1 MQLANTLAQNCGK
14 DLHGELASRSWTTSL
29 ERLVN
34 DRVSTQAGPGASRLQ
49 RQVKSKLTKQSTNAT
64 VKKKALGYI
73 KDWAKQFEGSGD
85 ANLGLVG
92 ELYDQL
98 RAKSASGLPFS
109 AEHA

>member
-1 MQLANTLAQNCGK
+1 MKLANTLAQNCGK

-34 DRVSTQAGPGASRLQ
+34 DRVSMQAGPWVSRLQ
-49 RQVKSKLTKQSTNAT
+49 RQVKFKLTKQSTNAT

-85 ANLGLVG
+85 ANLGLMG

-98 RAKSASGLPFS
+98 RAKSTFGCPS
-109 AEHA
+109 AVAHA